1 MTMKLWITAAGTEFL
16 KDKLASKN
24 KNKEAPTE
32 LWSQIYQ
39 VLEHLASKPKGD
51 SVI

>member
-1 MTMKLWITAAGTEFL
+1 MVVRVKNSKGFKRDWRVLSMTMKLWITAAGTEFL

-32 LWSQIYQ
+32 L
-39 VLEHLASKPKGD
+39 
-51 SVI
+51 